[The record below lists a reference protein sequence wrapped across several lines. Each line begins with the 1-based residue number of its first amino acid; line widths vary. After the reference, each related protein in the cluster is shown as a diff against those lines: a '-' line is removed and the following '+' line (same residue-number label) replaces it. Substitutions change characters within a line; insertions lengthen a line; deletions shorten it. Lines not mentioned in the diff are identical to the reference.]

1 MIVIKKG
8 PIDYTRYNRLPEL
21 TCAFFKH
28 DSVAFMNLFEGLIK
42 SQLSYANLNDLDDYR
57 QELCLTIEKQFV
69 KLLELF
75 DKGEVYL
82 YDQDTK
88 EFEKIIILP
97 GKKPTNMS
105 K

>member
-21 TCAFFKH
+21 
-28 DSVAFMNLFEGLIK
+28 
-42 SQLSYANLNDLDDYR
+42 
-57 QELCLTIEKQFV
+57 CLTIEKQLV

>member
-57 QELCLTIEKQFV
+57 Q
-69 KLLELF
+69 
-75 DKGEVYL
+75 
-82 YDQDTK
+82 
-88 EFEKIIILP
+88 
-97 GKKPTNMS
+97 
-105 K
+105 